1 MQHQSQSTRRRFLKQ
16 VGLSGIGALALPQVL
31 PSRALGAGG
40 ANNRLNIAMIGCGG
54 RSRQLLPAILASGEN
69 VVALCDVD
77 ARQFAAEKKE
87 AAQHGPAGEVVQK
100 ARLYGDYRQLL
111 AAEKTVDA
119 VVIAT
124 GQRWHVPLSKAALR
138 AGKHVYCEKALAHSV
153 AQAREIAARR
163 AA

>member
-1 MQHQSQSTRRRFLKQ
+1 MQQPSQSTRRRFLKQ

-31 PSRALGAGG
+31 PSRACGAGG

-87 AAQHGPAGEVVQK
+87 AAAARARRRGGAKGPALR
-100 ARLYGDYRQLL
+100 RLSP
-111 AAEKTVDA
+111 T
-119 VVIAT
+119 
-124 GQRWHVPLSKAALR
+124 
-138 AGKHVYCEKALAHSV
+138 AGGGKNRSTPW
-153 AQAREIAARR
+153 
-163 AA
+163 